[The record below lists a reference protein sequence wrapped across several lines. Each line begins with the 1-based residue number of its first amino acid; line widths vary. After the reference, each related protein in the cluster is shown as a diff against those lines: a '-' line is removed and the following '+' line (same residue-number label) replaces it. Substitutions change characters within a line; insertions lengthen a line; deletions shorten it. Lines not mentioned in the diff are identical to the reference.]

1 MDFILK
7 SFKNEINVSSLA
19 NVHYFEFS
27 RGFDTKKDSHGFS
40 ELVYA
45 EKGSIT
51 IDSDNYSG
59 KLCEGEMI
67 IHGAGEGHALSCGEA
82 VFPNIVI
89 IGFKCDSERLSELT
103 RAPLP
108 LTEELTKMLAE
119 IVKEGLTVY
128 MPPYNVPGVKDMKKR
143 RSYTYGADQMIKNY
157 LEIFLIKCLRLKENE
172 ERSKRLRSIG
182 TDEAELRLASDVKKY
197 LDCNFCHKIRL
208 LDLCFLFNTNKT
220 TLSRAF
226 KAVYGLTV
234 IDYVNTL
241 RISYTKELLTDGRYT
256 LTNIAEMMNMS
267 SVHYLT
273 AMFKQYTGMT
283 PTEYLAQAAVE

>member
-19 NVHYFEFS
+19 NVHYFEFTKS
-27 RGFDTKKDSHGFS
+27 FDTKKDSHGFA

-45 EKGSIT
+45 EKGSIY
-51 IDSDNYSG
+51 IDSDNYTG
-59 KLCEGEMI
+59 ELCEGEMI
-67 IHGAGEGHALSCGEA
+67 IHGAGERHALSCGDA
-82 VFPNIVI
+82 VYPNIVI
-89 IGFKCDSERLSELT
+89 IGFKCESERLSELT
-103 RAPLP
+103 HAPLP
-108 LTEELTKMLAE
+108 LTEEAVKMLAE

-143 RSYTYGADQMIKNY
+143 RIYTYGADQLIKNY
-157 LEIFLIKCLRLKENE
+157 LEIFLIKCLRQKEHAVSAVE
-172 ERSKRLRSIG
+172 LSSAG
-182 TDEAELRLASDVKKY
+182 ADETELHLASEVKKY

-208 LDLCFLFNTNKT
+208 EDLCFLFNTNKT

-226 KAVYGLTV
+226 RTVFGQTV
-234 IDYVNTL
+234 IDYVNSL
-241 RISYTKELLTDGRYT
+241 RIGYTKELLLDGHYT
-256 LTNIAEMMNMS
+256 LTRIAEMMNMS

-283 PTEYLAQAAVE
+283 PTEYITLSVGE